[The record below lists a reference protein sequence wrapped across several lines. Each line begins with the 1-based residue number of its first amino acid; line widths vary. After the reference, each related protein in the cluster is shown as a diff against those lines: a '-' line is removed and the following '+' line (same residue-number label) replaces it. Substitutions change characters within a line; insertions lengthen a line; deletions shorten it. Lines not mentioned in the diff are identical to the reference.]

1 MNNKNNFYYNITD
14 IMGYN
19 ALFNYI
25 IGERGVGKTF
35 SAKEYVINKFIK
47 KGEEFVYV
55 RRYNTELEEAVGT
68 STKQKFFEQI
78 ITAGKFKEH
87 KLTNTKDTF
96 KIDGNICGYAIA
108 LSTSMI
114 LKSTSFDKVTTIIF
128 DEFIIDK
135 GCYHYLPNEVEA
147 FLELYETIARL
158 RNVKVLFL
166 GNAIS
171 SSNPYFL
178 YFDLSLPYN
187 STHKIFKNGEILV
200 NYIKNENY
208 RAVKK
213 ASRFGKL
220 IAGTKY
226 SEYAIDNVM
235 FRDSNTFVKK
245 KSGSCKFYFKLK
257 YQGTIYG
264 IWLQPKENVI
274 YISYDYDEKCPIEFV
289 VELDDHNEV
298 TFLLRSRTSVHIQN
312 LIYYYQNSLMRF
324 ESQKIKNEF
333 IKVMYKFIKY

>member
-1 MNNKNNFYYNITD
+1 MNNKNNFYYSITD

-47 KGEEFVYV
+47 KGEQFVYV

-96 KIDGNICGYAIA
+96 KIDGKICGYAIA

-226 SEYAIDNVM
+226 SEYAIERAKSSEIVLE
-235 FRDSNTFVKK
+235 NTTYLLYNML
-245 KSGSCKFYFKLK
+245 CAKLLK
-257 YQGTIYG
+257 D
-264 IWLQPKENVI
+264 VI
-274 YISYDYDEKCPIEFV
+274 
-289 VELDDHNEV
+289 
-298 TFLLRSRTSVHIQN
+298 N
-312 LIYYYQNSLMRF
+312 LMNFSLT
-324 ESQKIKNEF
+324 N
-333 IKVMYKFIKY
+333 

>member
-47 KGEEFVYV
+47 KGEQFVYV

-78 ITAGKFKEH
+78 ITAGEFKEH

-96 KIDGNICGYAIA
+96 KIDGKICGYAIA

-135 GCYHYLPNEVEA
+135 GCYHYLPNEVES

-200 NYIKNENY
+200 NYIKNEKY

>member
-47 KGEEFVYV
+47 KGEQFVYV

-78 ITAGKFKEH
+78 ITAGEFKEH

-96 KIDGNICGYAIA
+96 KIDGKICGYAIA

-200 NYIKNENY
+200 NYIKNEKY

-226 SEYAIDNVM
+226 SQYAIDNIM